1 MASSETFPGGPTPD
15 PRSVEKTNPQA
26 EVCLSKANKKPIDP
40 DDELEPTQIAMDLID
55 EAGME
60 SFPCSD
66 PPSYV
71 RCHA

>member
-1 MASSETFPGGPTPD
+1 MAYTANIPGGPTPD
-15 PRSVEKTNPQA
+15 PQPLDNRACLHPLDKDLPQRT
-26 EVCLSKANKKPIDP
+26 
-40 DDELEPTQIAMDLID
+40 DEDIQPTQVALDLID

>member
-1 MASSETFPGGPTPD
+1 MTYVATFPGGPTRD
-15 PRSVEKTNPQA
+15 CRSVEKTSPQTGA
-26 EVCLSKANKKPIDP
+26 SNADRKPGEP
-40 DDELEPTQIAMDLID
+40 DDEIQPTQVAMDLID